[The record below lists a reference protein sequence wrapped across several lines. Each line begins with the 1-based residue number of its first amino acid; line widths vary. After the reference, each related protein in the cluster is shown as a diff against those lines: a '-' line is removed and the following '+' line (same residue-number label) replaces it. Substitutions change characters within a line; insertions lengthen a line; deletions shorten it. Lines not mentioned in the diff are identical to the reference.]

1 MLRTARLDAP
11 CVLHHTMIRGIERRK
26 ISTLKNWYGIF
37 IFTLL
42 NFPEGTLFNRVNPIS
57 AGIINNL
64 DELKSYYYCWSG
76 VCSGKGRDHNQK
88 KGFSADKMSD

>member
-1 MLRTARLDAP
+1 VKAYESVPRTARLDAP
-11 CVLHHTMIRGIERRK
+11 GVLHHVMIRGIERRK

-42 NFPEGTLFNRVNPIS
+42 NFPKGTLFNRVNPIR

-64 DELKSYYYCWSG
+64 DELKSYDYCGHS
-76 VCSGKGRDHNQK
+76 SLMGREEK
-88 KGFSADKMSD
+88 